1 MLLKKYTHFLTNI
14 WIIELKSI
22 IYLFIYFFYNIV
34 NTAQEFIPP
43 WNMNSS
49 IYNNTRQRKFL
60 NRRSNNRDFYIYIY
74 IYIKEKSLSF

>member
-1 MLLKKYTHFLTNI
+1 MLLKKYTHFLTI
-14 WIIELKSI
+14 RIIELKSI

-74 IYIKEKSLSF
+74 IKEKSLSF